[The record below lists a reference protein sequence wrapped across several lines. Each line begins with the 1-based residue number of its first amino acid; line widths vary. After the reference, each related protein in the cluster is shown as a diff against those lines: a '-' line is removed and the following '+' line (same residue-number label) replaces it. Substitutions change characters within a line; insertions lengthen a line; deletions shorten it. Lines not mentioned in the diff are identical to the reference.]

1 MFCIHLINGHTHKK
15 IALCRPTYH
24 LVCHPFVPGIAM
36 WDPVW
41 SGSPAG
47 GRCGCMASTRG
58 KDWAGIFEKQ
68 LQKFLTMIVW
78 RLAGMNLHCKCF
90 LIFFLIILSAVLT
103 MLRFVMAFPLCS
115 VRVAQIST
123 ALGTTLYLMSRKIC
137 LTERRTCGLASL
149 LFWYTEFEKKIIIMP
164 AMCHILAQ
172 LK

>member
-1 MFCIHLINGHTHKK
+1 M
-15 IALCRPTYH
+15 
-24 LVCHPFVPGIAM
+24 V
-36 WDPVW
+36 VW
-41 SGSPAG
+41 PAHA
-47 GRCGCMASTRG
+47 GRTGQAR
-58 KDWAGIFEKQ
+58 FEKQ

-90 LIFFLIILSAVLT
+90 LIFFFLIILSAVLT

-149 LFWYTEFEKKIIIMP
+149 LF
-164 AMCHILAQ
+164 
-172 LK
+172 